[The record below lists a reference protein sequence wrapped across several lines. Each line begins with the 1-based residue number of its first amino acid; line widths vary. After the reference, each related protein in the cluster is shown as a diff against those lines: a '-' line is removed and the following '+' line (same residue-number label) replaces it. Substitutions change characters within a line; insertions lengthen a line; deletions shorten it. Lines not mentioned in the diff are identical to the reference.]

1 MINWKEPP
9 MTKPISILGIFVAD
23 LTFRTDRM
31 PIKGETFIGNS
42 FKLGPGGKG
51 SNQAVASRRAG
62 AETNFITKIGKD
74 TFGEMAMKLYTDEGI
89 NSEYVWQIKDMATGA
104 ASIVV
109 NEETS
114 DNMIIVV
121 PGAADSLVPEDLELA
136 ESGIASSSFFLA
148 SLEVPIP
155 VMQRGLEVARRNGI
169 RTILNPAPAAIL
181 PDEVYGLSD
190 YFTPNET
197 EASML
202 AGIQV
207 ENVENAKTAAKIF
220 LERGVKNSVITLGE
234 LGVYVSNSEIS
245 QHIPSFDMENKV
257 IDTTGAGDAFNGGF
271 AYALAEGMTLIEAIR
286 FGSATAAIS
295 VTRLGTAPAMPYKN
309 EIQNLLYK

>member
-1 MINWKEPP
+1 

-51 SNQAVASRRAG
+51 SNQAVATRRAG
-62 AETNFITKIGKD
+62 AETIFITKIGKD
-74 TFGEMAMKLYTDEGI
+74 TFGEMAMKLYADEGI
-89 NSEYVWQIKDMATGA
+89 NAEYVWEIDDMATGA

-114 DNMIIVV
+114 ENLIIVV
-121 PGAADSLVPEDLELA
+121 PGAADDMVPDDLEAA
-136 ESGIASSSFFLA
+136 EAGIAKSSFFMA

-155 VMQRGLEVARRNGI
+155 VMQRGLEVAKRNRI
-169 RTILNPAPAAIL
+169 PTILNPAPAAIL

-197 EASML
+197 EAAML
-202 AGIQV
+202 AGIPV
-207 ENVENAKTAAKIF
+207 ENVDQAEAAAKIF
-220 LERGVKNSVITLGE
+220 LDRGVKTAVITLGE
-234 LGVYVSNSEIS
+234 IGVYVRNSEIS
-245 QHIPSFDMENKV
+245 QHVPAFDMGDKV
-257 IDTTGAGDAFNGGF
+257 LETTGAGDAFNGGF
-271 AYALAEGMTLIEAIR
+271 AHALAQGMSLIEAIR

-295 VTRLGTAPAMPYKN
+295 VTRLGTAPAMPFN
-309 EIQNLLYK
+309 SEILDLLNK

>member
-1 MINWKEPP
+1 

-51 SNQAVASRRAG
+51 SNQAVATRRAG
-62 AETNFITKIGKD
+62 AETIFITKIGKD
-74 TFGEMAMKLYTDEGI
+74 TFGEMAMKLYADEGI
-89 NSEYVWQIKDMATGA
+89 NAEYVWEIADMATGA

-114 DNMIIVV
+114 ENLIIVV
-121 PGAADSLVPEDLELA
+121 PGAADDMVPEDLETA
-136 ESGIASSSFFLA
+136 EAGIAKSSFFMA

-155 VMQRGLEVARRNGI
+155 VMQRGLEVAKRNGI
-169 RTILNPAPAAIL
+169 PTILNPAPAAIL
-181 PDEVYGLSD
+181 PDVVYGLSD

-197 EASML
+197 EAAML
-202 AGIQV
+202 AGIPV
-207 ENVENAKTAAKIF
+207 ETVDQAEAAAKVF
-220 LERGVKNSVITLGE
+220 LGRGVKTAVITLGGR
-234 LGVYVSNSEIS
+234 GVYVSKSEIS
-245 QHIPSFDMENKV
+245 QHIHAFDMGDKV
-257 IDTTGAGDAFNGGF
+257 LETTEAGDAFNGGF
-271 AYALAEGMTLIEAIR
+271 AHALADGTSLIEAIR

-295 VTRLGTAPAMPYKN
+295 VTRLGTAPAMPFNN
-309 EIQNLLYK
+309 EIMELLNK

>member
-1 MINWKEPP
+1 

-51 SNQAVASRRAG
+51 SNQAVATRRAG
-62 AETNFITKIGKD
+62 AETIFITKIGKD
-74 TFGEMAMKLYTDEGI
+74 TFGEMAMKLYADEGI
-89 NSEYVWQIKDMATGA
+89 NAEYVWEIADMATGA

-114 DNMIIVV
+114 ENLIIVV
-121 PGAADSLVPEDLELA
+121 PGAADDMVPDDLEAA
-136 ESGIASSSFFLA
+136 EAGIAKSSFFMA

-155 VMQRGLEVARRNGI
+155 VMQRGLEVAKRNRI
-169 RTILNPAPAAIL
+169 PTILNPAPAAIL

-197 EASML
+197 EAAML
-202 AGIQV
+202 AGIPV
-207 ENVENAKTAAKIF
+207 ETVDQAEAAAKIF
-220 LERGVKNSVITLGE
+220 LGRGVKTAVITLGE
-234 LGVYVSNSEIS
+234 LGVYVCNSEIS
-245 QHIPSFDMENKV
+245 QHVPAFDMGDKV
-257 IDTTGAGDAFNGGF
+257 LETTGAGDAFNGGF
-271 AYALAEGMTLIEAIR
+271 AHALAQGMSLIEAIR

-295 VTRLGTAPAMPYKN
+295 VTRLGTAPAMPFN
-309 EIQNLLYK
+309 SEILDLLNK

>member
-1 MINWKEPP
+1 

-51 SNQAVASRRAG
+51 SNQAVATRRAG
-62 AETNFITKIGKD
+62 AETIFITKIGKD
-74 TFGEMAMKLYTDEGI
+74 TFGEMAMKLYADEGI
-89 NSEYVWQIKDMATGA
+89 NAEYVWEIADMATGA

-114 DNMIIVV
+114 ENLIIVV
-121 PGAADSLVPEDLELA
+121 PGAADDMVPDDLEAA
-136 ESGIASSSFFLA
+136 EAGIAKSSFFMA

-155 VMQRGLEVARRNGI
+155 VMQRGLEVAKRNRI
-169 RTILNPAPAAIL
+169 PTILNPAPAAIL

-202 AGIQV
+202 AGIPV
-207 ENVENAKTAAKIF
+207 ENVDQAEAAAKIF
-220 LERGVKNSVITLGE
+220 LDRGVKTAVITLGE
-234 LGVYVSNSEIS
+234 IGVYVRNSEIS
-245 QHIPSFDMENKV
+245 QHVPAFDMGDKV
-257 IDTTGAGDAFNGGF
+257 LETTGAGDAFNGGF
-271 AYALAEGMTLIEAIR
+271 AYALAEGMELTEAVSY
-286 FGSATAAIS
+286 GSATAAIS
-295 VTRLGTAPAMPYKN
+295 VTRLGTAPAMPYKT
-309 EIQNLLYK
+309 EIKELLDSEKNQ

>member
-1 MINWKEPP
+1 

-51 SNQAVASRRAG
+51 SNQAVATRRAG
-62 AETNFITKIGKD
+62 AETIFITKIGKD
-74 TFGEMAMKLYTDEGI
+74 TFGEMAMKLYADEGI
-89 NSEYVWQIKDMATGA
+89 NAEYVWEIADMATGA

-114 DNMIIVV
+114 ENLIIVV
-121 PGAADSLVPEDLELA
+121 PGAADDMVPEDLETA
-136 ESGIASSSFFLA
+136 EAGIAKSSFFMA

-155 VMQRGLEVARRNGI
+155 VMQRGLEVAKRNGI
-169 RTILNPAPAAIL
+169 PTILNPAPAAIL
-181 PDEVYGLSD
+181 PDLVYGLSD

-197 EASML
+197 EAAML
-202 AGIQV
+202 AGIPV
-207 ENVENAKTAAKIF
+207 ETVDQAEAAAKIF
-220 LERGVKNSVITLGE
+220 LGRGVKTAVITLGE
-234 LGVYVSNSEIS
+234 LGVYVRNSEIS
-245 QHIPSFDMENKV
+245 QHIPAFDMGDKV
-257 IDTTGAGDAFNGGF
+257 LETTGAGDAFNGGF
-271 AYALAEGMTLIEAIR
+271 AHALADGMSLIEAIR

-295 VTRLGTAPAMPYKN
+295 VTRLGTAPAMPFKN
-309 EIQNLLYK
+309 EIMKLLNK

>member
-1 MINWKEPP
+1 

-51 SNQAVASRRAG
+51 SNQAVATRRAG
-62 AETNFITKIGKD
+62 AETIFITKIGKD
-74 TFGEMAMKLYTDEGI
+74 TFGEMAMKLYADEGI
-89 NSEYVWQIKDMATGA
+89 NSEYVWEIADMATGA

-114 DNMIIVV
+114 ENLIIVV
-121 PGAADSLVPEDLELA
+121 PGAADDMVPEDLETA
-136 ESGIASSSFFLA
+136 EAGIAKSSFFMA

-155 VMQRGLEVARRNGI
+155 VMQRGLEVAKRNGI
-169 RTILNPAPAAIL
+169 PTILNPAPAAIL
-181 PDEVYGLSD
+181 PDVVYGLSD

-197 EASML
+197 EAAML
-202 AGIQV
+202 AGIPV
-207 ENVENAKTAAKIF
+207 ETVDQAEDAAKIF
-220 LERGVKNSVITLGE
+220 LDRGVKTAVITLGE
-234 LGVYVSNSEIS
+234 IGVYVRNSEIS
-245 QHIPSFDMENKV
+245 QHVPAFDMGDKV
-257 IDTTGAGDAFNGGF
+257 LDTTGAGDAFNGGF
-271 AYALAEGMTLIEAIR
+271 AHALAQGMSLIEAIR

-295 VTRLGTAPAMPYKN
+295 VTRLGTAPAMPFNN
-309 EIQNLLYK
+309 EIMELLNK